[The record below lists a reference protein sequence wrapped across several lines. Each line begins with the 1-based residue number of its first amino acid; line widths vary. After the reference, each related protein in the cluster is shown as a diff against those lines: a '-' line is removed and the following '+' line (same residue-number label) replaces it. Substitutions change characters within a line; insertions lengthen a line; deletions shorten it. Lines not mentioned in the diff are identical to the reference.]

1 MTNTH
6 EWTAHRK
13 KGEQGVLALDVSD
26 DSGLV
31 AAVGAGKERRG
42 RVAALVSGGADGTV
56 RLYSKA

>member
-31 AAVGAGKERRG
+31 AAVGAGKDKGG
-42 RVAALVSGGADGTV
+42 RLAALVSGGADGTV